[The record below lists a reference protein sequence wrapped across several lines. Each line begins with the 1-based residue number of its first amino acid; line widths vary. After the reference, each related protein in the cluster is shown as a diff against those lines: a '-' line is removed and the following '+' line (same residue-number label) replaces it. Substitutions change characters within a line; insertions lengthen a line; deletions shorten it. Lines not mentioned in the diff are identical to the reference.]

1 MESIDFSSQLLLR
14 RTANIRVIVTERW
27 KDEMKQQLQMQISQ
41 LDGQVQ
47 QVDVQGSRQISEIER
62 QSIKPFS
69 VDITNAMESIR
80 AEMNRVKSDL
90 VEQKNQL
97 VNQLAQVQT
106 LAIGDEVTQGQLD
119 SYFTVSKGDNLIA
132 LMQVEVVLRDGVIED
147 IRTGFPT
154 NI

>member
-41 LDGQVQ
+41 LDAQVQ

-119 SYFTVSKGDNLIA
+119 SYFTDSKGDNLIA

>member
-41 LDGQVQ
+41 LDAQVQ

>member
-80 AEMNRVKSDL
+80 AEMNRVKSEL

>member
-1 MESIDFSSQLLLR
+1 
-14 RTANIRVIVTERW
+14 
-27 KDEMKQQLQMQISQ
+27 
-41 LDGQVQ
+41 
-47 QVDVQGSRQISEIER
+47 
-62 QSIKPFS
+62 
-69 VDITNAMESIR
+69 
-80 AEMNRVKSDL
+80 
-90 VEQKNQL
+90 
-97 VNQLAQVQT
+97 